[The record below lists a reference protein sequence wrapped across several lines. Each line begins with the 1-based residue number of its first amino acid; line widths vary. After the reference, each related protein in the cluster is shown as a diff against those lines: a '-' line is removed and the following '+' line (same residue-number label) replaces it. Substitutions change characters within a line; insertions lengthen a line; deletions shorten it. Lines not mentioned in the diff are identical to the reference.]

1 MYPNFEEIL
10 EELSYRVGI
19 VDLTNESH
27 KQILV
32 KLLRERGIDSA
43 QQLTDRASV
52 VFEYIKEVTKK
63 DPTLSAMPKDGDKL
77 VYFGSKEAK
86 AAALKAGTHT
96 EPVSPKAATPQTT
109 PKADI
114 GVSSAEKNAEPTPT
128 QSEPTTKTVTKAPKE
143 LDDKQEKVRQNLNNG
158 DLSELIKTSDEVNDL
173 RDRGIAGAGGSVASY
188 GEMALTRAANDLKG
202 DGYSKFKETN
212 KEAIE
217 VEKKN
222 ILANSKA
229 NAKKVK
235 EISKQLGYK
244 LPEDEQKVIEYIAER
259 KVYGDLEL
267 ERLKSNPNSLWYN
280 KGTKGFNQPDEAKKE
295 IAFRNW
301 ADAEFDGAL
310 ATLYEIENSS
320 NIDTSQPYHIIQ
332 SNPKEGGADTA
343 IYTHLQ
349 DKLEEA
355 KKSGNADDI
364 KHYEQEIRAFEKLGF
379 HDTMAIGKDKNGRT
393 TILHITNKKANDL
406 KDMWANTTPE
416 YMLASIIKQFGP
428 EVSEAVVTFA
438 KDGIERCKDG
448 KQATN
453 RTFASMKID
462 ENFVKISETEEMKPY
477 MDALKEHAEFNK
489 WIQANNVKPKNNME
503 LLQAAQQYMKSAEAN
518 GKTVA
523 YKVFG
528 KVLTK
533 VGEFAQVTKIKQKY
547 TDIDFNS
554 ESVSLA
560 VKNKNDE
567 KDLVAAVHT
576 DMVNEISKAD
586 KEKGFPDKD
595 GNNGPH
601 TEAYITTVF
610 HSMHFDLMVENFD
623 NSLAA
628 VTGIRGSRPADFRG
642 CLAELSGFKGDI
654 ESTEGRAKLNQHLSK
669 KCKIN
674 ATTGFIEITSPNGTV
689 SLAEDSWRTSGE
701 SKKVEKKLGDGL
713 SQCVASKVDSRKS
726 NK

>member
-1 MYPNFEEIL
+1 MTPNFEEIL
-10 EELSYRVGI
+10 LELSYRVDSGI
-19 VDLTNESH
+19 PDLTNEYH
-27 KQILV
+27 IEHLIDI
-32 KLLRERGIDSA
+32 LRENGIPNATELAKTA
-43 QQLTDRASV
+43 QIHFSQLNETSTKEPTFTA
-52 VFEYIKEVTKK
+52 IKNDTGN
-63 DPTLSAMPKDGDKL
+63 LSH
-77 VYFGSKEAK
+77 FGSEETKNTAIE
-86 AAALKAGTHT
+86 AGTHRDPT
-96 EPVSPKAATPQTT
+96 AT
-109 PKADI
+109 K
-114 GVSSAEKNAEPTPT
+114 
-128 QSEPTTKTVTKAPKE
+128 SEPKSKSVKLTPRQ
-143 LDDKQEKVRQNLNNG
+143 QEIIQSLNKG
-158 DLSELIKTSDEVNDL
+158 DFSELIKASDEVNDL
-173 RDRGIAGAGGSVASY
+173 RDQGIAGAGGSVASY
-188 GEMALTRAANDLKG
+188 GESALTRAANELKG
-202 DGYSKFKETN
+202 DGYTKWKETN

-222 ILANSKA
+222 ILANSKS
-229 NAKKVK
+229 NARKVK

-244 LPEDEQKVIEYIAER
+244 LPEDEQKVIEYLAER

-267 ERLKSNPNSLWYN
+267 ERLKANPNSLWYN
-280 KGTKGFNQPDEAKKE
+280 KGTKGFNQTDEVKKE
-295 IAFRNW
+295 KAFRDW
-301 ADAEFDGAL
+301 ADAEFDGAQ
-310 ATLYEIENSS
+310 ATLYEIENGS

-355 KKSGNADDI
+355 KKSGNAEDVA
-364 KHYEQEIRAFEKLGF
+364 HYENEIRAFEKLGF
-379 HDTMAIGKDKNGRT
+379 HDTMAIGKDKNGRNT
-393 TILHITNKKANDL
+393 VLHITNKKANDL

-453 RTFASMKID
+453 RAFASMKID

-477 MDALKEHAEFNK
+477 MDALKEHTEFNK
-489 WIQANNVKPKNNME
+489 WMQSDNVNPKNNME
-503 LLQAAQQYMKSAEAN
+503 LLQAAQQYMKSAEAK

-554 ESVSLA
+554 ESVALS

-567 KDLVAAVHT
+567 KDLVAVVHT

-586 KEKGFPDKD
+586 KERGFPDKD

-601 TEAYITTVF
+601 TSAYIATAM
-610 HSMHFDLMVENFD
+610 HSMHFDLMIENFD
-623 NSLAA
+623 KNLSA
-628 VTGIRGSRPADFRG
+628 VTGIRGSRPEDFRG
-642 CLAELSGFKGDI
+642 CLAELSGFEGDI
-654 ESTEGRAKLNQHLSK
+654 NSKEERKQLNQHLLK

-674 ATTGFIEITSPNGTV
+674 ATTGYIEITSPNGNV
-689 SLAEDSWRTSGE
+689 SLVEDSWRTSGE

-713 SQCVASKVDSRKS
+713 SQCVASKVDSRKAS
-726 NK
+726 K

>member
-10 EELSYRVGI
+10 EELSYKVGI

-52 VFEYIKEVTKK
+52 VFEYIKEETKK
-63 DPTLSAMPKDGDKL
+63 DPALSAMPKDGGKL

-86 AAALKAGTHT
+86 ADALKAGTHT
-96 EPVSPKAATPQTT
+96 EPTSPKTATPQTA
-109 PKADI
+109 PKVDI
-114 GVSSAEKNAEPTPT
+114 GVSSAEKNAKPTPT
-128 QSEPTTKTVTKAPKE
+128 EPTTKTVTKAPKE

-229 NAKKVK
+229 NARKVK
-235 EISKQLGYK
+235 EVSKQLGYK
-244 LPEDEQKVIEYIAER
+244 LPEDEEKVIEYIAER

-267 ERLKSNPNSLWYN
+267 ERLKSNPNSLWHN

-320 NIDTSQPYHIIQ
+320 NIDTSQPYHVIQ
-332 SNPKEGGADTA
+332 NNPLKGGADDA
-343 IYTHLQ
+343 IYTHLI

-428 EVSEAVVTFA
+428 EVSEAVVNFA

-453 RTFASMKID
+453 RAFASMKID
-462 ENFVKISETEEMKPY
+462 ENFVKISETEEMQPY
-477 MDALKEHAEFNK
+477 MNALKEQKEFNK
-489 WIQANNVKPKNNME
+489 WAKSNGVDLETASNAEV
-503 LLQAAQQYMKSAEAN
+503 LAATQQYIKSEEAK
-518 GKTVA
+518 GKTVG
-523 YKVFG
+523 YKKFG

-533 VGEFAQVTKIKQKY
+533 VGEFAQTTKMKQKY

-554 ESVSLA
+554 ESVASA

-567 KDLVAAVHT
+567 KDLVSAVHT

-654 ESTEGRAKLNQHLSK
+654 ESEEGRAKLNQHLLK

-726 NK
+726 SK